1 MVCRSKGARCG
12 TNLLIEVSKF
22 LLIAEISNVS
32 AAMKQEG
39 RSICARSFTN
49 RRCIGGGI
57 GIDKVERESAPFTR
71 IIVVERSVEWIFRSK
86 QRVKC
91 VSRDGGGIIGRVRN
105 TGFAREARNR
115 KT

>member
-1 MVCRSKGARCG
+1 MVCRSKGARCS

-22 LLIAEISNVS
+22 LLIAGISNVS
-32 AAMKQEG
+32 ASKKQEG
-39 RSICARSFTN
+39 SSICARSFTN

-57 GIDKVERESAPFTR
+57 GIDKVERESPPFTR
-71 IIVVERSVEWIFRSK
+71 VIVVERSVEWIFCSK

-91 VSRDGGGIIGRVRN
+91 VRRDGDGIIGRVRN
-105 TGFAREARNR
+105 AGFAREARKR